1 MNRIKTVSLYSVC
14 HFLVDFAC
22 AFRVFSANVVLY
34 PEIFLLYNSFAFAM
48 QMPIGLL
55 ADRANRNSVFAA
67 VGCVLVA
74 AAYMAPS
81 AVVIAVVAGIGNA
94 LFHVGGGID
103 VMNLGRGDGLLGV
116 YVSPGAFGIFFGT
129 LLGKS
134 GGALPVYLPAAVLV
148 AAAICII
155 ALRGT
160 RSGNA
165 GFSLAGAG
173 GAVPAALC
181 LFLVVC
187 LRSYMGMLFSFPWK
201 SGVWAVLLVCG
212 VVLGKT
218 FGGFLADRF
227 GAARS
232 SAVSLLLCT
241 ALFMFSHIPL
251 LGVLAVLL
259 FNMTMPVTLGA
270 LARRMPGAKGFS
282 FGLLTFALFLGF
294 VPALLGHTGFGGS
307 PVYAGGALLSL
318 ALLLPVLI
326 KKNG

>member
-22 AFRVFSANVVLY
+22 AFRVFSANAVLY
-34 PEIFLLYNSFAFAM
+34 PEIFLIYNFFAFAM
-48 QMPIGLL
+48 QMPAGLL

-67 VGCVLVA
+67 AGCVLVA
-74 AAYMAPS
+74 AAYIMPS
-81 AVVIAVVAGIGNA
+81 AIAIAVVAGIGNA

-116 YVSPGAFGIFFGT
+116 YVSPGAFGIFFGAM
-129 LLGKS
+129 LGKN
-134 GGALPVYLPAAVLV
+134 GTLPVYLPAVVLA

-160 RSGNA
+160 RSENA
-165 GFSLAGAG
+165 GFSLSGAG
-173 GAVPAALC
+173 GAAPAALC

-201 SGVWAVLLVCG
+201 SGLWAVLLVCG

-232 SAVSLLLCT
+232 SAVSLLLC
-241 ALFMFSHIPL
+241 A
-251 LGVLAVLL
+251 
-259 FNMTMPVTLGA
+259 
-270 LARRMPGAKGFS
+270 
-282 FGLLTFALFLGF
+282 ALFLF
-294 VPALLGHTGFGGS
+294 SDL
-307 PVYAGGALLSL
+307 
-318 ALLLPVLI
+318 
-326 KKNG
+326 